1 MRLAAATALAFAAL
15 AGSAHAAETAGTLT
29 LTVTAKA
36 DRALDARGVTVR
48 ATGKATRSGRRLT
61 LPLAAG
67 DTKALRTSGSLR
79 LRAKRGSVTLG
90 SPRLELGANPRVTA
104 MLGGR
109 RVTLL
114 TLAVAPLSSATGVSL
129 QRTSGTLAARAART
143 LERRLKVK
151 RLPRASF
158 ATVTA
163 VASFQTG
170 APPSTTRSR
179 PGRPTARAG
188 PPQQVGRL
196 RRRAAPSRR

>member
-1 MRLAAATALAFAAL
+1 MTALAFAAL
-15 AGSAHAAETAGTLT
+15 AGSAHAAETSGTLT

-36 DRALDARGVTVR
+36 DRALRRTRRHGPPDGQGDAQR
-48 ATGKATRSGRRLT
+48 AQADAPARAPATRRRCG
-61 LPLAAG
+61 P
-67 DTKALRTSGSLR
+67 SGSLR

-109 RVTLL
+109 RATLL

-129 QRTSGTLAARAART
+129 QRTSGTLAAGAART

-170 APPSTTRSR
+170 APPPRPRNR

-188 PPQQVGRL
+188 PPPQAGRP
-196 RRRAAPSRR
+196 RHRAAASRR